1 MQERIIILGAGESGV
16 GAALLAKSKGYDV
29 FVSDFG
35 QIKEGYRRDLSE
47 AGIAFEEK
55 GHSDDLIDGASLVI
69 KSPGIP
75 ETAPVVRKAIDADIE
90 VIDELEF
97 AYRFNSK
104 PIIAITGSNGKTTT
118 TLLTHHLLKESGIN
132 AGLAGNVGFSLAR
145 HVVEDKAEV
154 YVVEMSSFQ
163 LDAIKDFKPSIAIL
177 LNITPD
183 HLDRYE
189 YNLEKYADSKI
200 RIAKNM
206 GLGETFIYN
215 VDDPLTKRKVK
226 GLGEE
231 IVKAPISVQF
241 GETAVGYKKDNSLV
255 VISGNESFEV
265 SENYWPLRGEHNVIN
280 MLAAIVA
287 ATQYGISKED
297 ILKNLPTFKNAPN
310 RMEYITTINGVDF
323 VNDSKATNVE
333 AVYYALGSYEN
344 DIVWIAGGLDKGND
358 YNQIKQ
364 LVERKVKA
372 MICLGADNKKLFDFF
387 GPIVSNITET
397 KDVKMAAKMA
407 LEYAN
412 NHDVVLLSPACA
424 SFDLF
429 ENYARRG
436 ELFKEA
442 VLELKKEVDG

>member
-1 MQERIIILGAGESGV
+1 MKERIIILGAGESGV
-16 GAALLAKSKGYDV
+16 GAALLAKSMGYDV

-35 QIKEGYRRDLSE
+35 QIKESYKRDLLD

-55 GHSDDLIDGASLVI
+55 GHSDNLIDGASLVI

-75 ETAPVVRKAIDADIE
+75 ETAPVVHKALQAGIE
-90 VIDELEF
+90 VIDEVEF
-97 AYRFNSK
+97 AYRFTSK

-118 TLLTHHLLKESGIN
+118 TLLTYHLLKESGIN

-145 HVVEDKAEV
+145 QVIEDKADV

-163 LDAIKDFKPSIAIL
+163 LDSIRTFKPNIGIL

-183 HLDRYE
+183 HLDRYG
-189 YNLEKYADSKI
+189 YNLEKYADSKM

-206 GLGETFIYN
+206 GVEETLVYN
-215 VDDPLTKRKVK
+215 MEDPVTQRKVE
-226 GLGEE
+226 GLEKE
-231 IVKAPISVQF
+231 LSKASISAQF
-241 GETAVGYKKDNSLV
+241 GEKVVGYKKDNSLV
-255 VISGNESFEV
+255 VVSSSQSFEIP
-265 SENYWPLRGEHNVIN
+265 EEYWPLCGEHNVIN
-280 MLAAIVA
+280 MLAASVA
-287 ATQYGISKED
+287 AIKYGLSKED

-358 YNQIKQ
+358 YNQIKE

-372 MICLGADNKKLFDFF
+372 MICLGADNKKLVEFF
-387 GPIVSNITET
+387 SPVVSKITET
-397 KDVKMAAKMA
+397 QDVKIAAQMA

-442 VLELKKEVDG
+442 VLELKKEVNG

>member
-1 MQERIIILGAGESGV
+1 MQERIVILGAGESGV

-35 QIKEGYRRDLSE
+35 QIKESYKKDLIDAE
-47 AGIAFEEK
+47 ILFEER
-55 GHSDDLIDGASLVI
+55 GHSDDLMEGASLVI

-75 ETAPVVRKAIDADIE
+75 EIAPVVRKAIDADIE

-97 AYRFNSK
+97 AYRFTSK

-118 TLLTHHLLKESGIN
+118 TLLTHHLLKESGVN
-132 AGLAGNVGFSLAR
+132 VALTGNVGFSMAR
-145 HVVEDKAEV
+145 QVIEDKAEV

-163 LDAIKDFKPSIAIL
+163 LDAIQTFKPNIGIL

-183 HLDRYE
+183 HLDRYG
-189 YNLEKYADSKI
+189 YSLEKYADSKM

-206 GLGETFIYN
+206 GVEETLIYN
-215 VDDPLTKRKVK
+215 SDDPVTHRKVGGLEK
-226 GLGEE
+226 G
-231 IVKAPISVQF
+231 ISKASISVLF

-255 VISGNESFEV
+255 VVSGNESFEIP
-265 SENYWPLRGEHNVIN
+265 ENHWPLRGEHNVIN

-287 ATQYGISKED
+287 ATKLGISKED
-297 ILKNLPTFKNAPN
+297 VLKNLPTFKNAPN

-333 AVYYALGSYEN
+333 AVFYALGSYEN

-364 LVERKVKA
+364 LVERKVKVL
-372 MICLGADNKKLFDFF
+372 ICLGADNKKLFDFF
-387 GPIVSNITET
+387 GPIVSNISET
-397 KDVKMAAKMA
+397 RDVKMAAKMA